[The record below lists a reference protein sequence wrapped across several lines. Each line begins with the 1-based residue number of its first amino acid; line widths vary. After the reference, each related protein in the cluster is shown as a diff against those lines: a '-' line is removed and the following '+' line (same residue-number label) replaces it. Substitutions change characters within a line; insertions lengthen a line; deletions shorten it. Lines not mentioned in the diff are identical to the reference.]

1 MAQRDLRSTAALVYG
16 GLWPRPESETAC
28 CRLVR
33 SCSPRWHAGSTRELK
48 STLVGRRA
56 LLGRARWLGR
66 PPVCSASLCARS
78 VYVTECAHREAKL
91 AELDTGS
98 QGLPES
104 VRAAEPRSRSLP
116 VHHSGCQLGGAKPL
130 LVSAHAQLLQK

>member
-1 MAQRDLRSTAALVYG
+1 MYGFEGDFDHRTLSPTTHTAADKA
-16 GLWPRPESETAC
+16 SF
-28 CRLVR
+28 
-33 SCSPRWHAGSTRELK
+33 SPRWHAGSTRELK